1 MEVESSSKNTNTS
14 MPVLSVNS
22 RRAASGSSKSLWVR
36 SRMVAGSLFEVA
48 HAATRVSVVT
58 ITKMVMRNGR
68 VRSEITG
75 SHYHEKNAAMYIN
88 SRSAE
93 NLVTQT

>member
-1 MEVESSSKNTNTS
+1 
-14 MPVLSVNS
+14 
-22 RRAASGSSKSLWVR
+22 
-36 SRMVAGSLFEVA
+36 MVAGSLFEVA

-58 ITKMVMRNGR
+58 NTKVVMRNGR

-75 SHYHEKNAAMYIN
+75 SHYHEKNAAMDVK
-88 SRSAE
+88 SRPAQ